1 MKTMK
6 TRMMRIGQLCR
17 RTLSGRESG
26 EAFVAVL
33 AFLVL
38 GAIIITPLLGFMITG
53 LKAGQSHEDTT
64 TELYSADAGVQY
76 AIWELQNGGLFGDD
90 GPLFIGTVSLDPFE
104 INGDNVTVTIEN
116 ENDEG
121 VFFKIVSE
129 ATDMVT
135 GSMTRVR
142 SRVTPTEG
150 YQGNFFANGITGLGA
165 VTMKGDCNGDVE
177 CAGTLD
183 VSPGEVI
190 RGDVRCGRL
199 NSKGIIYGN
208 VQCEVLNNQGTI
220 YGNVEYTTLLSL
232 GTVTGTV
239 TIAPPPDFDDLDEI
253 WPEQEYLTSF
263 YQAQVP
269 SSNYPSTIVNACS
282 TIGPLYMGYTAAG
295 AARSLTID
303 TKTQVC
309 EVKLNGTI
317 FVTGDFSV
325 TPKTLVNLN
334 GQTIYCLGTVYFA
347 PGSYAKGSGVIIAIG
362 SVTFQ
367 PNIVAGGTDS
377 QAAIVRY
384 NGSVWAT
391 QTSSASSDLKD
402 VWGASATNV
411 YAVGDGGVILKT
423 INSGTLWTAMTSNT
437 TNALNGVW
445 GTADNNIFAVGN
457 GGTIMRYDGA
467 AWSAMTSGT
476 TSNLNDVWGSALDNV
491 VYAVG
496 DGGTI
501 LRYKDGAWSGMT
513 SLTDVQLNSVWGIS
527 GSDVYAVG
535 AEGTIRRYDGNV
547 EGTWTSM
554 SSGTTL
560 DLRHV
565 WGSSASDIFFVG
577 DEGTIRRYKDGNW
590 YSMTIDTGIFPQLM
604 GIWGSASN
612 DVYVVGELG
621 VIIHYGGAG
630 TTWTQVSSPTTK
642 DLNAV
647 WGSSSANIYAVG
659 ENKEDFVF
667 VQSVNS
673 WVDVKPGGEF
683 HGSVAGSGEVELFPG
698 SSLMAPKDL
707 GRVNFP
713 EYRWIR
719 IDTYIIEQH

>member
-1 MKTMK
+1 MK
-6 TRMMRIGQLCR
+6 TRMKRSGELFR
-17 RTLSGRESG
+17 VSLSGRETG
-26 EAFVAVL
+26 EAFVTVL
-33 AFLVL
+33 ALLVL
-38 GAIIITPLLGFMITG
+38 GAIVITPLLGFMITG
-53 LKAGQSHEDTT
+53 LKAGQSHEDIT

-150 YQGNFFANGITGLGA
+150 YQGNFFENGITGLGN
-165 VTMKGDCNGDVE
+165 VDMSGGCNGDIQ
-177 CAGTLD
+177 CAGTLT
-183 VSPGEVI
+183 VTPGEII
-190 RGDVRCGRL
+190 RGDVTCWKL
-199 NSKGIIYGN
+199 YSKGLVYGD
-208 VQCEVLNNQGTI
+208 VRCAILDNQGTI
-220 YGNVEYTTLLSL
+220 YGDVEYYTLQNL
-232 GTVTGTV
+232 GVVTGTV
-239 TIAPPPDFDDLDEI
+239 TATPLPPDLTDLNEI

-317 FVTGDFSV
+317 FVTGDFTV
-325 TPKTLVNLN
+325 TSKTLVNLN
-334 GQTIYCLGTVYFA
+334 GQTIYCLGDIYFA
-347 PGSYAKGSGVIIAIG
+347 PGSYVKGSGVIIG
-362 SVTFQ
+362 LGTVRFQ
-367 PNIVAGGTDS
+367 PNIVSGGVGDQS
-377 QAAIVRY
+377 AIVRY
-384 NGSVWAT
+384 NGSVWAN
-391 QTSSASSDLKD
+391 QTSNTVADLND
-402 VWGASATNV
+402 VWGSSATTV

-423 INSGTLWTAMTSNT
+423 INSGTLWTAMTSAT

-445 GTADNNIFAVGN
+445 GTADNNIFAVGD
-457 GGTIMRYDGA
+457 GGTVMRYDGA

-501 LRYKDGAWSGMT
+501 LRYKDGGWSGMT
-513 SLTDVQLNSVWGIS
+513 SLTDVQLNSVWRIS

-630 TTWTQVSSPTTK
+630 TTWTQETSPTTK
-642 DLNAV
+642 DLNAI

-659 ENKEDFVF
+659 ENAEDFIF
-667 VQSVNS
+667 LQSVNE
-673 WVDVKPGGEF
+673 WVELKPGGEF
-683 HGSVAGSGEVELFPG
+683 HGSMAGAGTVELLPG
-698 SSLMAPKDL
+698 SNLMAPKDL

-713 EYRWIR
+713 RYRWIR